1 MKKKGTMMVEMSNYT
16 LRRDE
21 SIIMRHENPSR
32 IADEK
37 SQHGMEL
44 ILTNKNIIYSWETRK
59 LFSKSIPHQ
68 DVYPLSRIKIING
81 HIQAKYSERS
91 NQPQLDLFFTDS
103 SVSFA
108 FSLIDEKACKKEI
121 AKWLDSISQE
131 LTGQPSQEAAA
142 VRKTIPS
149 VEMVANI
156 IKGTFDTF
164 KHTFVAEESS
174 PAASQ
179 ITGRCIGCR
188 APISGAAGQRVRCT
202 YCDTDQTLQRERM

>member
-1 MKKKGTMMVEMSNYT
+1 MVEMSNYA

-131 LTGQPSQEAAA
+131 LTGQPLQEAASI
-142 VRKTIPS
+142 RKTIPS
-149 VEMVANI
+149 VEM
-156 IKGTFDTF
+156 KW
-164 KHTFVAEESS
+164 S
-174 PAASQ
+174 P
-179 ITGRCIGCR
+179 
-188 APISGAAGQRVRCT
+188 
-202 YCDTDQTLQRERM
+202 TLLRERSARSSIPSLPKNLLRQLHR